1 MLISKRPNYLILK
14 ASLLLTLILFSFYL
28 LFQLELINLIVESD
42 RSKISMIILT
52 IYVLATVHWFYVA
65 LSLDRE
71 ISSIIEPK
79 ENTLIGRFLL
89 NTDKNSEKNNLLL
102 IEDELSNKHSVGYL
116 AVDVLLKLGLTGT
129 VIGFILMLL
138 PIGEIKDFDPEILQ
152 KLLSTMSGGMAVA
165 LYTTLTGLVTSMIL
179 KFQYFVLDS
188 SLSQTINHLNSNIN
202 ETQDITKV

>member
-1 MLISKRPNYLILK
+1 
-14 ASLLLTLILFSFYL
+14 
-28 LFQLELINLIVESD
+28 
-42 RSKISMIILT
+42 MIILA

-188 SLSQTINHLNSNIN
+188 SLSQTINHLNS
-202 ETQDITKV
+202 EY

>member
-1 MLISKRPNYLILK
+1 M
-14 ASLLLTLILFSFYL
+14 
-28 LFQLELINLIVESD
+28 INLIVVSD
-42 RSKISMIILT
+42 RSKISMIILA

-188 SLSQTINHLNSNIN
+188 SLSQTINHLNS
-202 ETQDITKV
+202 EYQ

>member
-1 MLISKRPNYLILK
+1 MLISRRPNYLILK

-42 RSKISMIILT
+42 RSKISMIILA

-188 SLSQTINHLNSNIN
+188 SLSQTINHLNS
-202 ETQDITKV
+202 EY

>member
-1 MLISKRPNYLILK
+1 MLISRRPNYLILK

-188 SLSQTINHLNSNIN
+188 SLSQTINHLNS
-202 ETQDITKV
+202 EYQ